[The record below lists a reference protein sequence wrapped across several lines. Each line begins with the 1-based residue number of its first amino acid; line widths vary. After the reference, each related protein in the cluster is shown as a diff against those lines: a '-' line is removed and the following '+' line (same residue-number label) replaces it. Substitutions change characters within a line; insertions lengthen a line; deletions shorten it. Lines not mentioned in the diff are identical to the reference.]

1 LANKLDNLDL
11 KIVSELQADGRIPIS
26 ELAERAKSSRLT
38 VSKRLKRLID
48 EGLIRVAGGLN
59 LSKLRFKVASVG
71 LEVKNERARREVET
85 RLKGCPRV
93 LNIFRSPE
101 KANIH
106 FTMWGEDEQT
116 INSTIESFRDLR
128 NVDII
133 YSHYLGTPIHG
144 EIRVKVPL
152 VRSREAP
159 CGMKCAD
166 CYRYENSWCL
176 GCPASDDYRD
186 PFNTN
191 GGSKLFRP

>member
-11 KIVSELQADGRIPIS
+11 KIISELQVDGRIPIS
-26 ELAERAKSSRLT
+26 ELAEKANSSRLT

-48 EGLIRVAGGLN
+48 EGLIGVAGGLN
-59 LSKLRFKVASVG
+59 LSKLRCKVANVG
-71 LEVKNERARREVET
+71 LEVKNEQTRRELET
-85 RLKGCPRV
+85 HLKGCPRV
-93 LNIFRSPE
+93 MTIFRSPE

-106 FTMWGEDEQT
+106 FTMWGENEQT
-116 INSTIESFRDLR
+116 INSTIESFRDLQ

-152 VRSREAP
+152 VRNTETP

-166 CYRYENSWCL
+166 CYRYKNSWCL

-191 GGSKLFRP
+191 GGNKLFRQ